1 MSFCFVMMVR
11 VFLLKK
17 IPTLSC
23 GFAFS
28 FIEFAFYVNKSGQR
42 TRNEFMV
49 FWEGQPTG
57 FGMNVYV

>member
-1 MSFCFVMMVR
+1 MFFI
-11 VFLLKK
+11 KK

-23 GFAFS
+23 GFALS

-42 TRNEFMV
+42 TRNDFMV

-57 FGMNVYV
+57 FGMDVYV